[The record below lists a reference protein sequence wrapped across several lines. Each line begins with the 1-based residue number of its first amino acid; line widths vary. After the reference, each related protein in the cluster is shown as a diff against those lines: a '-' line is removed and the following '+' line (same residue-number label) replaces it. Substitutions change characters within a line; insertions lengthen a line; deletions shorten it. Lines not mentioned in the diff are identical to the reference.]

1 MKRGLRPN
9 NIETQYDGHYLS
21 WFQNRFCLYRNWC
34 QHSWK
39 KKTRTEGFALS
50 GMSNGPWGINMIA

>member
-1 MKRGLRPN
+1 MMATTWVDSKIGFAY
-9 NIETQYDGHYLS
+9 IEIDASTAE
-21 WFQNRFCLYRNWC
+21 R
-34 QHSWK
+34 